1 MKRPAIFIAF
11 NIIIIIA
18 LSIVQVVAANSI
30 STTGIEL
37 GKIQDQISDLTKQNE
52 VLHEQVLTLSSLT
65 SISSRAAEM
74 GFVESK
80 STLVISQPL
89 PLARR

>member
-1 MKRPAIFIAF
+1 MKKPVLFIIL
-11 NIIIIIA
+11 NLVVIIG
-18 LSIVQVVAANSI
+18 LSIAQVVAANSI

-37 GKIQDQISDLTKQNE
+37 GKIQDQITQLEKENE
-52 VLHEQVLTLSSLT
+52 VLKEQVLTLSSLT
-65 SISSRAAEM
+65 TIASRASDM
-74 GFVESK
+74 GFEEGK

>member
-1 MKRPAIFIAF
+1 MKKPVLFIIL
-11 NIIIIIA
+11 NLVVIIT

-37 GKIQDQISDLTKQNE
+37 GKIQDQTLAIQKKNE
-52 VLHEQVLTLSSLT
+52 VLKEQVLTLSSLT
-65 SISSRAAEM
+65 SISSRAASM
-74 GFVESK
+74 GFVEGK

>member
-1 MKRPAIFIAF
+1 MKKPVLFIIL
-11 NIIIIIA
+11 NLVVIIG
-18 LSIVQVVAANSI
+18 LSIAQVVAANSI

-37 GKIQDQISDLTKQNE
+37 GKIQDQITQLEKDNE
-52 VLHEQVLTLSSLT
+52 VLKEQVLTLSSLT
-65 SISSRAAEM
+65 TIASRAADM
-74 GFVESK
+74 GFEEGK

>member
-1 MKRPAIFIAF
+1 MKRPAIFIAL
-11 NIIIIIA
+11 NILIIIA
-18 LSIVQVVAANSI
+18 LSVVQVVAANSI

-37 GKIQDQISDLTKQNE
+37 SKIQDEISSLQKQNE
-52 VLHEQVLTLSSLT
+52 VTHEQVLTLSSLT
-65 SISSRAAEM
+65 SIASRASTM
-74 GFVESK
+74 GFEESK